1 MESFLQDVRYALRII
16 RRSPG
21 FAAVAILALALGIGA
36 NSAIFSIVYAVVLKP
51 LPYEKPEQLVQVWM
65 RFTGIGIPKDQNWV
79 SAPEFQD
86 LQQNSSLSHIAAID
100 EASYN
105 ININANPERVEAANV
120 STSFFS
126 MLGVQARLGRVFLPE
141 EGQTGHNHVAV
152 LSDGLWRRRF
162 GGDRNVIGRNLVMNG
177 QNYEIVGVL
186 PRGFQMP
193 ADAQVEILTPLV
205 FSAED
210 LTPDSRGNHGLL
222 VIGRVKDGMSLQQ
235 ARSDMQA
242 VSNRIIEQNQQYPYR
257 QFNFRVLLVPLL
269 EQEVGDIRL
278 ALWILMGAVGL
289 VLLIACANVANLML
303 VRASA
308 REREMAVRQ
317 ALGVSPGRLMRQL
330 LTESAT
336 LGLLGGAAGLLLAY
350 LVQRLLITLS
360 ATSFPRVAEAQMDG
374 RVLIFTLLI
383 ALATGILFGLAPGLR
398 ALRQVPY
405 EGLKEGSHGG
415 TAAGASQRLRSAL
428 VVAEVGLSVM
438 LLAGA
443 GLLIRS
449 FLRLQEV
456 DSGFRPEGVLTL
468 RLALPEQKYAK
479 PEQTR
484 VFYKELLDRVR
495 RLPGVDAAGA
505 ATGLPL
511 TNNGWSG
518 TATIDTQAVP
528 PKDTNPEVDQ
538 RPVTP
543 GYFEAM
549 GIPLVRGRYFDEHDI
564 ETAQPVAIVDETLAN
579 TYWPNE
585 DPIGKR
591 IRVGGR
597 ESKRPWMSIVGVV
610 RHVRYRTLEAPSRTE
625 FYWPYAQT
633 GFALG
638 SMSLAIHGQV
648 EPHSLSAAVQ
658 QQVRAI
664 DPDQPVY
671 RIRTMYELMSE
682 SMARRRLS
690 MFLLAIF
697 AGLALLLAS
706 VGLYGVMSYS
716 VAQRSHEMGI
726 RMALGA
732 QIGNV
737 MRLVMGQG
745 LMLSIAGIVAGLVG
759 SLIFAGFMSALLF
772 NTRAIDPVTFAAV
785 ALVLLLVALLAC
797 FVPAYRASRIDP
809 VNVLRQE

>member
-79 SAPEFQD
+79 SAPEFED

-126 MLGVQARLGRVFLPE
+126 MLGVQAHLGRVFLPE
-141 EGQTGHNHVAV
+141 EGQPGRNHVA
-152 LSDGLWRRRF
+152 LLTDGLWRRRF
-162 GGDRNVIGRNLVMNG
+162 GGDANVIGRNLVMNG
-177 QNYEIVGVL
+177 QDYQIVGVL

-205 FSAED
+205 FSAEE

-222 VIGRVKDGMSLQQ
+222 VIGRTKDGMSLQQ

-257 QFNFRVLLVPLL
+257 QFNFTVLLVPLL

-278 ALWILMGAVGL
+278 ALWVLMGAVGL

-317 ALGVSPGRLMRQL
+317 ALGVSPNRLMRQL

-336 LGLLGGAAGLLLAY
+336 LGLMGGAAGLLLAY
-350 LVQRLLITLS
+350 LAQRLLIALS
-360 ATSFPRVAEAQMDG
+360 ATSFPRVAEAQMDI
-374 RVLIFTLLI
+374 RVLIFTVVI
-383 ALATGILFGLAPGLR
+383 ALGTGILFGLAPGLR

-415 TAAGASQRLRSAL
+415 TAAGASQRLRSVL

-456 DSGFRPEGVLTL
+456 DSGFRPDGVLTL

-495 RLPGVDAAGA
+495 RLPGVDAVGA
-505 ATGLPL
+505 ASGLPL
-511 TNNGWSG
+511 THDGWSG

-564 ETAQPVAIVDETLAN
+564 ETSQPVAIVDETLAN

-591 IRVGGR
+591 IHSGGQK
-597 ESKRPWMSIVGVV
+597 SKSPWRSIVGVV

-633 GFALG
+633 DFALG

-648 EPHSLSAAVQ
+648 EPHSLSGAVQ
-658 QQVRAI
+658 QQVHAI

-671 RIRTMYELMSE
+671 RIRTMHELMSE

-745 LMLSIAGIVAGLVG
+745 LALSVAGIVAGLVG
-759 SLIFAGFMSALLF
+759 SLIFAGFMSTLLF